1 MTFLE
6 MKSEFEVII
15 EQYAEFKLL
24 ELWYVPYA
32 FGSGFAVYHVKDR
45 NLKILYNGKDFV
57 MIVSIYPPHVKY
69 PSKDE
74 TEIFYDSFNELLKKL
89 PEILKSNFP

>member
-1 MTFLE
+1 MTFLQ

-15 EQYAEFKLL
+15 GQYAEFKLL

-32 FGSGFAVYHVKDR
+32 FGSGFAAYQINNR
-45 NLKILYNGKDFV
+45 NLKILYDGKDFV
-57 MIVSIYPPHVKY
+57 TVVSINPPHVKY
-69 PSKDE
+69 PSKEE
-74 TEIFYDSFNELLKKL
+74 TEIFYNSYDELVIKL